1 MHIAHFEKKPKF
13 VEESL
18 GLGNHNCDRKCA
30 CSCLELCCLF
40 QARSAQVP
48 VIMAGKSVATTG
60 TNYFNTAKMGVV
72 NPQDQQ
78 SMYQMQQSAK
88 GVADAMKRLITAI
101 K

>member
-1 MHIAHFEKKPKF
+1 MINNTPRGYALFIFH
-13 VEESL
+13 
-18 GLGNHNCDRKCA
+18 
-30 CSCLELCCLF
+30 LF

-60 TNYFNTAKMGVV
+60 TNYFNAAKVGVV

-78 SMYQMQQSAK
+78 AMYQMQQSAK
-88 GVADAMKRLITAI
+88 GVAEAMKRLITAI

>member
-1 MHIAHFEKKPKF
+1 
-13 VEESL
+13 
-18 GLGNHNCDRKCA
+18 
-30 CSCLELCCLF
+30 
-40 QARSAQVP
+40 
-48 VIMAGKSVATTG
+48 MAGKSVATTG